1 MRHDKLEKQLD
12 LLLLLVENKN
22 YTVLDLCQRLG
33 ITRRNLYYYLDFFR
47 LAGFR
52 LIKTGYF
59 YRLDRQSPFFKR
71 LHESIDFT
79 EQEAIFLRKM
89 LSGADRN
96 NPMVTQIQH
105 KLDSFYDLRILTDV
119 KLQAQMAKNVSII
132 YEAIKMK
139 QLVRLKNY
147 SSPHSHTTSDRII
160 EPFLFLNDNTD
171 IRGFELASGKNK
183 TYKLSRMESVEIIDL
198 LWSNEDK
205 HRQLKTDIF
214 LFSGEETMPVHLILG
229 QLAYNI
235 IKEEYPQS
243 VDYIHYAGEQ
253 QWELHLDVCDYR
265 GIGRFVMGLW
275 NDVQVLGDEQ
285 FKDYLR
291 QNISQMKI

>member
-12 LLLLLVENKN
+12 LLLMLVENNN
-22 YTVLDLCQRLG
+22 YTAQDLCERLG
-33 ITRRNLYYYLDFFR
+33 VTRRNLYYYLEFFR
-47 LAGFR
+47 LAGFNV
-52 LIKTGYF
+52 IKTGYF

-79 EQEAIFLRKM
+79 EQEAIFLRKI
-89 LSGADRN
+89 LSGTDTD
-96 NPMVTQIQH
+96 NPMVRQIQR

-119 KLQAQMAKNVSII
+119 KLQAQMAKNISTI
-132 YEAIKMK
+132 YEAIKLK

-147 SSPHSHTTSDRII
+147 SSPHSHTTTDRII

-183 TYKLSRMESVEIIDL
+183 TYKISRMESVEIIDL

-214 LFSGEETMPVHLILG
+214 LFSGEETMPVHLRLG
-229 QLAYNI
+229 QLAYNLL
-235 IKEEYPQS
+235 KEEYPQS
-243 VDYIHYAGEQ
+243 IDYIKYIGNQ
-253 QWELHLDVCDYR
+253 QWDLQLEVCDYR

-275 NDVQVLGDEQ
+275 NDVQVLGDER
-285 FKDYLR
+285 FKAYLR
-291 QNISQMKI
+291 QNIRQMKI